1 MSLMPALLAMASGV
15 VLAAALPPTGMWP
28 FAAVL
33 AVPFALIA
41 RAETPRA
48 SFWVGALFAL
58 GFFGVYVM
66 WLPLSFSAPDFL
78 GPFFWVL
85 YPLMLAVLAA
95 IWGLV
100 GWTARLVAGR
110 GAAALWLL
118 PPLWVLVEWL
128 RSQGYFGF
136 PWGTLGYV
144 WLDTPVAQAAS
155 LVGVTGLSLLT
166 AALAAALAAP
176 FVLAERPAS
185 RHAPAWTGVLPA
197 LATVALIVAG
207 WWWGA
212 RVVPPQPGTLP
223 YTALLVQGNV
233 DPFGRAVGVSRELE
247 VHLAI
252 TELGVAGMAAPPD
265 LVIWPEGALAGYDL
279 DGAVNEDLRQRIQAT
294 APGSTFVIGGR
305 GRDLDP
311 DSGRARSYNSAY
323 AMEGGQ
329 LGGRY
334 DKHVLVPFGER
345 WPLIDSLDG
354 LYRAVFATLNLPMMV
369 STSPGP
375 GPVPLESRLGPLAT
389 AICYESVFPAVSAE
403 MVAAGAQVLV
413 VITNDAWFARGD
425 GARQH
430 LDMGRMRAIETRRYL
445 LRAANDGITGAVD
458 PFGRLTAEYQRFT
471 SGHLAV
477 RFDLRDELTPFVRYG
492 HHWPWALLATTLLVS
507 SVALVRRAT

>member
-1 MSLMPALLAMASGV
+1 VGLTPALLALASGV
-15 VLAAALPPTGMWP
+15 VFAAALPPSGMWP

-33 AVPFALIA
+33 AVPFGLIA
-41 RAETPRA
+41 RAEAPREA
-48 SFWVGALFAL
+48 FGVGALFAL

-66 WLPLSFSAPDFL
+66 WLPLSFSAPEFL

-85 YPLMLAVLAA
+85 YPLLLAVLAA
-95 IWGLV
+95 TWGLAGYV
-100 GWTARLVAGR
+100 TRLVAGR
-110 GAAALWLL
+110 GVAALWLL
-118 PPLWVLVEWL
+118 PPLWVLVEWF

-144 WLDTPVAQAAS
+144 WLDTPLAQAAA

-176 FVLAERPAS
+176 FVQADG
-185 RHAPAWTGVLPA
+185 HAGRRRARWAGVLPA
-197 LATVALIVAG
+197 VVLGAVVIAG
-207 WWWGA
+207 WWWGTRA
-212 RVVPPQPGTLP
+212 VAPPAPLP
-223 YTALLVQGNV
+223 HTALLVQGNV
-233 DPFGRAVGVSRELE
+233 DPFGRAVGVARELD
-247 VHLAI
+247 VHVAI

-279 DGAVNEDLRQRIQAT
+279 DGATAQDMRERIQAA
-294 APGSTFVIGGR
+294 APGSSFVIGGR
-305 GRDLDP
+305 GRDVDAA
-311 DSGRARSYNSAY
+311 GRSRSYNSAY

-329 LGGRY
+329 LVGRY

-345 WPLIDSLDG
+345 WPLIESLDG
-354 LYRAVFATLNLPMMV
+354 LYRAVFGALNLPMMI
-369 STSPGP
+369 STSPGR
-375 GPVPLESRLGPLAT
+375 GPVPLGSRLGPLAT

-445 LRAANDGITGAVD
+445 LRAANDGITAAVD
-458 PFGRLTAEYQRFT
+458 PYGRVTAEYQRFT
-471 SGHLAV
+471 AGHLAV
-477 RFDLRDELTPFVRYG
+477 RFALRDDLTPFVRYG
-492 HHWPWALLATTLLVS
+492 HHWPWALLVSTLLVS
-507 SVALVRRAT
+507 GVALIRRAT